1 MVIPILLP
9 IMGIKKWNIPTTKG
23 NNVKNLLFFI
33 IAPMLKDKEKV
44 SIDKDTPIKIM
55 DTNSCILSP
64 INYM

>member
-9 IMGIKKWNIPTTKG
+9 IMGIKKWNIPTIKG

-33 IAPMLKDKEKV
+33 NAPMLKDKEKV